1 MMPQLMGEVPLLTLF
16 ADVHYYFS
24 PPTARPLH
32 HRFDKTSY
40 VYLYHHPAQGRGR
53 LEIANNA
60 GTAEQDAFMG
70 YLDTVQVD
78 RSYKHPNLYTITV
91 DGRAAANGH
100 SSPSPQQ
107 DMSQW
112 HLPTYDLR
120 SEAKYMYRL
129 HTIDLYFWTTDD
141 ADKFLEAL
149 KRVVPE
155 DRIRLRDRSSSHYEH
170 RDTMSPVVQKL
181 EQVAISKPYQGRT
194 ASVSTTKSYQSPPT
208 AVSTSSTSTSAT
220 SPPSTEAPPHY
231 APMAYN
237 PAAPAAPEPIAHREK
252 TPPPPDAQSG
262 TGLAAAAQHDHSSP
276 YNSPPQQQ
284 HPSYP
289 QYQQQ
294 FHPSAPHSQSNPSFS
309 PPLQRAST
317 TSSFPPPPPPQ
328 QPSSAG
334 PPTTQHAFAPPP
346 TDPYSQ
352 PAQPGQ
358 QPGQMLR
365 QHTTPASYAPYPQQQ
380 QQQQQPYA
388 DYAHPP
394 LQSPGLPP
402 PNPAAGAMPGPH
414 APPPPTQP
422 QHIPHVQYGQY
433 GSYGQPQQ
441 AEAYN
446 IHSQVYRPTN
456 AEAAYGHHTEDNYGA
471 QAPGAAPAGG
481 RLEQGLGKVEKGVGR
496 FLKRLDK
503 KL

>member
-1 MMPQLMGEVPLLTLF
+1 MPQLMGEVPLLTLF

-40 VYLYHHPAQGRGR
+40 VYLYHHPGQGRGR

-78 RSYKHPNLYTITV
+78 RSYKHPNLFTITV
-91 DGRAAANGH
+91 DGRGVANGH

-112 HLPTYDLR
+112 YLPTYDLR

-129 HTIDLYFWTTDD
+129 HSIDLYFWTTDD

-155 DRIRLRDRSSSHYEH
+155 DQIRLRDKSSSQYEH

-194 ASVSTTKSYQSPPT
+194 ASVSTTKSYQGPPT
-208 AVSTSSTSTSAT
+208 AASTSSISAT
-220 SPPSTEAPPHY
+220 SPPPTEAPPHY

-252 TPPPPDAQSG
+252 TPPPPTRKVAPGSLPQLS
-262 TGLAAAAQHDHSSP
+262 TITAA
-276 YNSPPQQQ
+276 
-284 HPSYP
+284 
-289 QYQQQ
+289 
-294 FHPSAPHSQSNPSFS
+294 
-309 PPLQRAST
+309 
-317 TSSFPPPPPPQ
+317 
-328 QPSSAG
+328 
-334 PPTTQHAFAPPP
+334 PTTA
-346 TDPYSQ
+346 
-352 PAQPGQ
+352 
-358 QPGQMLR
+358 LR
-365 QHTTPASYAPYPQQQ
+365 NSST
-380 QQQQQPYA
+380 
-388 DYAHPP
+388 
-394 LQSPGLPP
+394 LPGLPP

-414 APPPPTQP
+414 TTNPQAP
-422 QHIPHVQYGQY
+422 HIPHVQYGQY
-433 GSYGQPQQ
+433 SSYVQPQQ

-446 IHSQVYRPTN
+446 IHSQAYRPTK
-456 AEAAYGHHTEDNYGA
+456 AEATYGHHTEDNHGA
-471 QAPGAAPAGG
+471 QAPGAAPAAG